1 MFILTQKRKKIV
13 NLSSV
18 SQIYIDEGVVL
29 AMCGGKRILLGGY
42 KSDIRA
48 VEVLL
53 EIFGAKDKYAMP
65 VE

>member
-13 NLSSV
+13 NLASI

-53 EIFGAKDKYAMP
+53 EIFGTKDKYAMP
-65 VE
+65 TE

>member
-13 NLSSV
+13 NLASV

-29 AMCGGKRILLGGY
+29 AMCGGKHILLGGY